1 VSATK
6 IRHKDWDLMG
16 VSERI
21 GRADVG
27 FFMQTCAHLLRTDDR
42 DAAEQAAAFLIGNGW
57 HPGDEDD
64 N

>member
-1 VSATK
+1 
-6 IRHKDWDLMG
+6 MG

-21 GRADVG
+21 GHADVG
-27 FFMQTCAHLLRTDDR
+27 FFMQTCAHVLRTDDR

-57 HPGDEDD
+57 DLGDEDD